1 MKLKRLLIVE
11 VMLLVVVLLS
21 VVAFVE
27 IAPFLRP
34 SKQSYSIG
42 LYREMEF
49 ARGNVTLDS
58 GQRWSVRF
66 TYTSYDP
73 AILTLDVTF
82 LTWESSG
89 DLVFRCNNRIFAS
102 VFESPEDAVLS
113 FIVVTFSGR
122 EWVEPPSS
130 MFGLNEIAFES
141 DLENGYAG
149 MFNYRISVRGSR

>member
-1 MKLKRLLIVE
+1 MKMKRLLIVE
-11 VMLLVVVLLS
+11 IVLLVVALLS

-42 LYREMEF
+42 LYREREY
-49 ARGNVTLDS
+49 AGGNVTLAY
-58 GQRWSVRF
+58 GQRSSVRF

-73 AILTLDVTF
+73 AILTLEIAF

-89 DLVFRCNNRIFAS
+89 YLVFRCNNRVFAS
-102 VFESPEDAVLS
+102 VFASPENPVLS

-141 DLENGYAG
+141 DLENGYEG
-149 MFNYRISVRGSR
+149 MFDYRINVRGSR

>member
-1 MKLKRLLIVE
+1 MKMKRLLIVE
-11 VMLLVVVLLS
+11 IMLLVVALLL

-42 LYREMEF
+42 LYREIEY
-49 ARGNVTLDS
+49 ARGNVTLTS
-58 GQRWSVRF
+58 GQRSSIRF

-73 AILTLDVTF
+73 AILTLDISF
-82 LTWESSG
+82 STWESSG
-89 DLVFRCNNRIFAS
+89 YLVFRCNNRVFGSVFAS
-102 VFESPEDAVLS
+102 PEKPVLS

-141 DLENGYAG
+141 DLGNGYAG
-149 MFNYRISVRGSR
+149 VLNYRIRGSR